1 MSYGFLLN
9 SIFCFAY
16 LLCSLTSSSIITAF
30 HIGGCFIHGC
40 ICRTTYQKS
49 KILSHVVLTYL
60 VRSRI
65 RCISLSPMLMPIKA
79 VIVQSYNISCAKFD
93 YSVTSLYTV
102 LPFATFGNF
111 DVSAMLLLSYRL
123 HYLIY
128 SVLCFFQ
135 ARLWTFFKFF
145 STLVFRS
152 LSYCF
157 ITYTMFWFFQA
168 HFWTFFEYNIIW
180 LLFWIILRFVFPIRE
195 VNFNSNN

>member
-1 MSYGFLLN
+1 MVVLS
-9 SIFCFAY
+9 
-16 LLCSLTSSSIITAF
+16 TAVYAVQPIRKLF
-30 HIGGCFIHGC
+30 
-40 ICRTTYQKS
+40 TKTD
-49 KILSHVVLTYL
+49 KIYNRLYLSHVVLTYL

-65 RCISLSPMLMPIKA
+65 RCISLSPMLMPSKA

-157 ITYTMFWFFQA
+157 T
-168 HFWTFFEYNIIW
+168 YNIHLTLIFSSSF
-180 LLFWIILRFVFPIRE
+180 LNFFWIIFLYQKTYHFIIHCYLQLVEIIEIKFY
-195 VNFNSNN
+195 F

>member
-1 MSYGFLLN
+1 MVVLS
-9 SIFCFAY
+9 
-16 LLCSLTSSSIITAF
+16 TAVYAVQPIRKLF
-30 HIGGCFIHGC
+30 
-40 ICRTTYQKS
+40 TKTD
-49 KILSHVVLTYL
+49 KIYNRLYLSHVVLTYL

-65 RCISLSPMLMPIKA
+65 RCISLSPMLMPSKA

-135 ARLWTFFKFF
+135 ARL
-145 STLVFRS
+145 
-152 LSYCF
+152 
-157 ITYTMFWFFQA
+157 
-168 HFWTFFEYNIIW
+168 
-180 LLFWIILRFVFPIRE
+180 
-195 VNFNSNN
+195 